1 MSNENKPIEKE
12 RSFSVELK
20 SKANLKNITL
30 NNDVQENAVIEGTIG
45 KLEHAGFVEDTVL
58 EVQGIKGVLRIDI
71 SENEIKRKGAN
82 AQDNA
87 SKKGGELNNGE
98 NVGSSF

>member
-1 MSNENKPIEKE
+1 MANENKPIEKE

-30 NNDVQENAVIEGTIG
+30 NNDAQENAFIEGTIG
-45 KLEHAGFVEDTVL
+45 KLEHAEFVEDAVL

-71 SENEIKRKGAN
+71 SENEIKRKKAN
-82 AQDNA
+82 AQR
-87 SKKGGELNNGE
+87 
-98 NVGSSF
+98 

>member
-30 NNDVQENAVIEGTIG
+30 NSDIQENAVIEGTIG
-45 KLEHAGFVEDTVL
+45 KLEHAGFVEDSVL
-58 EVQGIKGVLRIDI
+58 EVTGRKGVLRIDI
-71 SENEIKRKGAN
+71 SETEIKRKGTN
-82 AQDNA
+82 AQDN
-87 SKKGGELNNGE
+87 STQKEVN
-98 NVGSSF
+98 

>member
-58 EVQGIKGVLRIDI
+58 EVMGRKGILRIDI

-82 AQDNA
+82 AQDN
-87 SKKGGELNNGE
+87 STKKEVN
-98 NVGSSF
+98 

>member
-30 NNDVQENAVIEGTIG
+30 NNDIQENAVIEGTIG

-58 EVQGIKGVLRIDI
+58 EVTGRKGVLRIDI
-71 SENEIKRKGAN
+71 SETEIKRKR
-82 AQDNA
+82 
-87 SKKGGELNNGE
+87 SEC
-98 NVGSSF
+98 SR

>member
-30 NNDVQENAVIEGTIG
+30 NSDIQENAVIEGTIG
-45 KLEHAGFVEDTVL
+45 KLEHAGFVEDSVL
-58 EVQGIKGVLRIDI
+58 EVTGRKGVLRIDI
-71 SENEIKRKGAN
+71 SETEIKRKGTN
-82 AQDNA
+82 VQDN
-87 SKKGGELNNGE
+87 ST
-98 NVGSSF
+98 

>member
-30 NNDVQENAVIEGTIG
+30 NNDIQENAVIEGTIG

-58 EVQGIKGVLRIDI
+58 EVTGRKGILRIDI
-71 SENEIKRKGAN
+71 SETEIKRKGAN
-82 AQDNA
+82 AQDN
-87 SKKGGELNNGE
+87 STQKEVN
-98 NVGSSF
+98 

>member
-30 NNDVQENAVIEGTIG
+30 NTDIQENAVIEGTIG

-58 EVQGIKGVLRIDI
+58 EVTGRKGV
-71 SENEIKRKGAN
+71 SEN
-82 AQDNA
+82 
-87 SKKGGELNNGE
+87 
-98 NVGSSF
+98 

>member
-30 NNDVQENAVIEGTIG
+30 NNDIQENAVIEGTIG

-58 EVQGIKGVLRIDI
+58 EVTGRKGVLRIDI
-71 SENEIKRKGAN
+71 SETEIKRKGAN
-82 AQDNA
+82 AQDN
-87 SKKGGELNNGE
+87 STQKEVN
-98 NVGSSF
+98 